1 MNRDFTATSIRNG
14 AQTLR
19 TFIPKKMA
27 GRIKLL
33 VEDLYSRKIIG
44 WAFGKIMDAQLA
56 VMALR
61 NAALNVKHTEG
72 IIIQSDMGS

>member
-1 MNRDFTATSIRNG
+1 MNRDCTAPSIKNR

-44 WAFGKIMDAQLA
+44 WAFMDAQLA
-56 VMALR
+56 VKALR
-61 NAALNVKHTEG
+61 NAALNVKHTE
-72 IIIQSDMGS
+72 

>member
-1 MNRDFTATSIRNG
+1 MNRDFPATSIRND

-19 TFIPKKMA
+19 TFILKKQA

-44 WAFGKIMDAQLA
+44 WAFGKIIDAQLA
-56 VMALR
+56 GKALKMQP
-61 NAALNVKHTEG
+61 L
-72 IIIQSDMGS
+72 M